1 MKPEMDVVLRSC
13 VHADDEQAVRRI
25 VSSSGF
31 FTDWE
36 EDMAVS
42 LVQEHRERGAES
54 GYEFLFAEV
63 GGLAVGFACY
73 GPSEEIPALFD
84 LYWIGV
90 LQEYRGRHVGRML
103 LNLAEDM
110 IIFAGGQTV
119 RIETSAREQY
129 APTRAFYESFG
140 YVVSREDVDFYAPG
154 ESRLT
159 YTRELAT
166 GFESGDAYNAW
177 GEYCA

>member
-1 MKPEMDVVLRSC
+1 
-13 VHADDEQAVRRI
+13 
-25 VSSSGF
+25 
-31 FTDWE
+31 
-36 EDMAVS
+36 
-42 LVQEHRERGAES
+42 
-54 GYEFLFAEV
+54 
-63 GGLAVGFACY
+63 
-73 GPSEEIPALFD
+73 
-84 LYWIGV
+84 
-90 LQEYRGRHVGRML
+90 ML